1 MSTIKFPYTRTPK
14 GTAHALTVG
23 TAADLHVD
31 DDGGKWVVLCDDH
44 GTLVN
49 VDTKAIALGITAQD
63 FCDFCRDEARGVS
76 DMSTEFEKDN
86 DMTDNQNDAELTDEQ
101 AAEVDEA
108 LAHASAVVANAEQI
122 VADHAAETTAE
133 HEAILAELRD
143 AVNNVERD
151 AAIIKGAEAGIRRR
165 ILAENASL
173 SPVRIGRILKN
184 GGSTVVRERKV
195 SQFDQGYQAALNDVR
210 DAMEASSKPG
220 TAASKFISEHL
231 AKATA

>member
-1 MSTIKFPYTRTPK
+1 MSTIKYPYTRTPK
-14 GTAHALTVG
+14 GTEHPLTVG
-23 TAADLHVD
+23 TAADLQVD

-49 VDTKAIALGITAQD
+49 VDTKAVALGVTALD
-63 FCDFCRDEARGVS
+63 FCDFCRDEANGVS
-76 DMSTEFEKDN
+76 DMSTEFEKEA
-86 DMTDNQNDAELTDEQ
+86 DMTDQNDNELTAEQ

-108 LAHASAVVANAEQI
+108 LAHASAVIAAAEQV
-122 VADHAAETTAE
+122 VADHAVETNAE

-143 AVNNVERD
+143 AVNNVVRD

-165 ILAENASL
+165 VLAEAAGL

-195 SQFDQGYQAALNDVR
+195 PLFDQGYQAALQDVR
-210 DAMEASSKPG
+210 DAMAAGSKPG
-220 TAASKFISEHL
+220 TAAAKFISEHL
-231 AKATA
+231 DKATA